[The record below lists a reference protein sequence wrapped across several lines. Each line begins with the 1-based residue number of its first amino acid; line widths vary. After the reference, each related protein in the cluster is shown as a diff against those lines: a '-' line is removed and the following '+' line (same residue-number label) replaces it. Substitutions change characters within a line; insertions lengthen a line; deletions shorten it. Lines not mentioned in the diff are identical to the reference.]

1 MDNNFID
8 NLEFGRIYEKEAQD
22 KIIKLNNVSIIE
34 EQNSDNWM
42 FTHFDFRTSDNITYE
57 IKADK
62 MSLKTNNFF
71 IEVRNKNGLTGL
83 SITKAEYHIITN
95 TENYYLI
102 STEQIRQI
110 IIINRKHFKLAST
123 KNGTVGYLVPKLYII
138 KHSKILL

>member
-1 MDNNFID
+1 V
-8 NLEFGRIYEKEAQD
+8 RKYEKEAQD
-22 KIIKLNNVSIIE
+22 KIIKLNDVSIIK

-57 IKADK
+57 IKADR

-83 SITKAEYHIITN
+83 SITKAEYHIITD

-102 STEQIRQI
+102 LTEQIRQI
-110 IIINRKHFKLAST
+110 IITNRNNKE
-123 KNGTVGYLVPKLYII
+123 
-138 KHSKILL
+138 

>member
-57 IKADK
+57 IKADR

-83 SITKAEYHIITN
+83 SITKAEYHIITD

-102 STEQIRQI
+102 LTEQIRQI
-110 IIINRKHFKLAST
+110 IITNRKHFKIAST
-123 KNGTVGYLVPKLYII
+123 QHGTIGYLVPKIYII